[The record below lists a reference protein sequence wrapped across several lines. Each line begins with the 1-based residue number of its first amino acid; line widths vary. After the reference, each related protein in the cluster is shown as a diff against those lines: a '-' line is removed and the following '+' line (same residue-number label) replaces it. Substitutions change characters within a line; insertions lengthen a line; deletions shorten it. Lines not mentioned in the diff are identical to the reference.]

1 MILLVPTMFRVH
13 NTNNELVERT
23 SQTFRILR
31 LGPYQYLV
39 PCHQICLPY
48 MSISLSKVIPATTFV
63 LITLKKNVSVKLYV
77 NNSCVKLMI
86 NIIDRDLRADE
97 LTKMWELF

>member
-1 MILLVPTMFRVH
+1 
-13 NTNNELVERT
+13 
-23 SQTFRILR
+23 
-31 LGPYQYLV
+31 
-39 PCHQICLPY
+39 